1 MTSYIIKGGTKLSG
15 HIDVTGNKN
24 SILPLMAASLLIK
37 GRTTLENV
45 PRISDVEVMREIL
58 SLLGVKS
65 DFKATHTLVIDSTAR
80 KYAAIP
86 IELTGKLRASILL
99 LGPMLAVFG
108 DAEMGF
114 PGGDVI
120 GKRAISTHLDGL
132 AKLGTTFA
140 LTSEKIVASLKK
152 NTEKKQ
158 RIFLDESSVT
168 GTENILLL
176 AALLPNEVIIENAA
190 CEPHVVDLCEFL
202 SKIGAKISGEG
213 TNHLTI
219 TGITSPKETVFQK
232 VGADYVDAATFAIA
246 AAITH
251 SRVTIGPIKPNEM
264 EMILLYLS
272 RFGVKYRWKME
283 EVLEILPSDLVVNT
297 EGIGTR
303 QKFQTRP
310 WPGFSPDLMSPLIV
324 LATQASGTALLHDWM
339 YETRFF
345 FTDKLVAMGA
355 NITICDPHR
364 VLVTGPTKLHGR
376 HLNSPDIRAGMSFVL
391 AGMVASET
399 TVVDHAELI
408 ERGYEDPVGRLKAL
422 GAEVSVNNG

>member
-1 MTSYIIKGGTKLSG
+1 MTTYTITGGSKLSG
-15 HIDVTGNKN
+15 GVSVTGNKN
-24 SILPLMAASLLIK
+24 SVLPLMAASLLTSGK
-37 GRTTLENV
+37 STLLNV
-45 PRISDVEVMREIL
+45 PKISDVEVMREAL
-58 SLLGVKS
+58 SLLGVLTKFTGDHS
-65 DFKATHTLVIDSTAR
+65 LEIDSSKK

-86 IELTGKLRASILL
+86 GELTGKLRASILL
-99 LGPMLAVFG
+99 LGPMLSVFG
-108 DAEMGF
+108 KAEMGF

-132 AKLGTTFA
+132 TNLGATFE
-140 LTSEKIVASLKK
+140 LTSEKIVATLKK
-152 NTEKKQ
+152 KELSDQ

-176 AALLPNEVIIENAA
+176 AAAQNTTTVIENAA
-190 CEPHVVDLCEFL
+190 CEPHVVDLCELL
-202 SKIGAKISGEG
+202 SKMGAQVSGMG
-213 TNHLTI
+213 TNHLEVTGAVKERGAI
-219 TGITSPKETVFQK
+219 TQR
-232 VGADYVDAATFAIA
+232 VGADYIDAATFAIA

-251 SRVTIGPIKPNEM
+251 SQITIGPVKQTEM

-272 RFGVKYRWKME
+272 RFGVKYHWKDE
-283 EVLEILPSDLVVNT
+283 DVLEILPSELRVNT
-297 EGIGTR
+297 EGIGIR

-324 LATQASGTALLHDWM
+324 LATQAEGTALLHDWM

-391 AGMVASET
+391 AGMVAEGV
-399 TVVDHAELI
+399 TVVDKAELI
-408 ERGYEDPVGRLKAL
+408 ERGYEDPVGRLQKL
-422 GAEVSVNNG
+422 GMSIKRE